1 MPIRARTTRM
11 TLLATAVW
19 AIMFTTPPSAV
30 ATPRNTPPP
39 ERSLS
44 QPFRHDTEGYAC
56 YRIPA
61 IVTTTAGTL
70 LAFAEARVADCA
82 DIGDID
88 LVVKRSTDGG
98 RTWGELT
105 VLRGDLDAG
114 GYGNPVPVVDA
125 ESGLVTLMYAYNT
138 WTPKPD
144 DVRSR
149 GPRSLSLLH
158 SEDDGLTWRAGA
170 PLRGLKPASWTW
182 ISVGPGHGIQLQRGE
197 HAGRLVVAGDHD
209 TTGDRSGGQL
219 YYSDDGG
226 LSWRLGAVWETVEE
240 LPNPAEL
247 SLVER
252 VDGTLYINAR
262 GLDNVRLAAYSE
274 DAGESFTPAG
284 FREVRDLDTP
294 PVSGSLLR
302 LTATDVGD
310 DRDRVLL
317 SAPTRPGEQV
327 GSRRRIM
334 TIRSSYDEGRT
345 WHTVGTVITP
355 ARAGYSDLTLLPSG
369 EIGLLYETG
378 RHSPHGAL
386 NFTAFTELSLDAGRR
401 ELTLPDIVGCPVARQ
416 RPTETVAPTRYGRLD
431 PARLTSLAST
441 VTAVNIRYGKRD
453 LR

>member
-1 MPIRARTTRM
+1 MSLCVRV
-11 TLLATAVW
+11 TLLATVVW
-19 AIMFTTPPSAV
+19 AVMSA
-30 ATPRNTPPP
+30 APAAADAEPRDTPPP
-39 ERSLS
+39 ERALS
-44 QPFRHDTEGYAC
+44 QPFRHGTEGYAC

-61 IVTTTAGTL
+61 IVATTAGTL

-82 DIGDID
+82 DVGDID
-88 LVVKRSTDGG
+88 LVVRRSTDGG
-98 RTWGELT
+98 RTWEEPT
-105 VLRGDLDAG
+105 VLRGAGDDG

-125 ESGLVTLMYAYNT
+125 ESGRVTLMFAYNT

-149 GPRSLSLLH
+149 GPRSLALLH
-158 SEDDGLTWRAGA
+158 STDDGLTWQDGGRL
-170 PLRGLKPASWTW
+170 PGLKPPSWTW
-182 ISVGPGHGIQLQRGE
+182 ISVGPGHGIQLQRGPR
-197 HAGRLVVAGDHD
+197 AGRLVVAGDHD
-209 TTGDRSGGQL
+209 THDDRSGGQL

-240 LPNPAEL
+240 LPHPVEL

-252 VDGTLYINAR
+252 VDGSLYINAR
-262 GLDNVRLAAYSE
+262 GLDNVRQAAYSE
-274 DAGESFTPAG
+274 DAGESFAAGG

-302 LTATDVGD
+302 LTATDRGD

-317 SAPTRPGEQV
+317 SAPTRPGQEA

-378 RHSPHGAL
+378 RHSPHGTL

-401 ELTLPDIVGCPVARQ
+401 ELTLPDIVGCPVARH
-416 RPTETVAPTRYGRLD
+416 RPTETVAPARYGRLT

-441 VTAVNIRYGKRD
+441 VNAVTIRYGKRD
-453 LR
+453 RR